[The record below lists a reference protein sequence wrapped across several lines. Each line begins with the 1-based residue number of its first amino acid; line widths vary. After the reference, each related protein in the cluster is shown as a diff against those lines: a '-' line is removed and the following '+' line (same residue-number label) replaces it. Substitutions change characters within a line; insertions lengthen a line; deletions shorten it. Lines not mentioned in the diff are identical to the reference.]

1 MQGNELI
8 IPPVALNPIMANPLT
23 IDTHTH
29 YFPEAYLKLIA
40 EHGKRCGTTIVTEGG
55 KTFIQVGLLL
65 RTGPIT
71 SHFYDLDDRIK
82 SMDRMGVR
90 MHALSLTQPMV
101 YWADDELG
109 LQLCVAFN
117 DVISEAHCRYPER
130 FIGFA
135 CLPFQNPHLA
145 MRELERVAKL
155 PGIRGIY
162 MATAVRDRELS
173 DRSFFPVYERIADL
187 GLPIFLHPM
196 MINNERLKQYY
207 LINLLGNPFDTAIAA
222 AHLIFGGV
230 LDSFPKLEV
239 SLPHAGGALPIINGR
254 LDRGFEV
261 RGESKTIPRPPSEYL
276 KRFTYDTISYSAPIM
291 DYLIGLVGA
300 DRIMMGSDYCFDIAY
315 NDPVKLVNE
324 MKSVDDQQRRQILWD
339 NAARLLKLGSV
350 ATATK

>member
-1 MQGNELI
+1 MA
-8 IPPVALNPIMANPLT
+8 IPPT
-23 IDTHTH
+23 IDTHAH
-29 YFPEAYLKLIA
+29 YFPESYLNLIA
-40 EHGKRCGTTIVTEGG
+40 DHGKRCGTTVVNEGG
-55 KTFIQVGLLL
+55 KRFIQVGLLL

-82 SMDRMGVR
+82 TMDRLGIR

-101 YWADDELG
+101 YWADDDLG

-117 DVISEAHCRYPER
+117 DAISEAHRRHPDR

-145 MRELERVAKL
+145 LLELERVAKL

-173 DRSFFPVYERIADL
+173 DRSFFPAYERIAEL

-207 LINLLGNPFDTAIAA
+207 LINLLGNPFDTALAA

-230 LDSFPKLEV
+230 LDAFPKLEV
-239 SLPHAGGALPIINGR
+239 SLPHAGGVLPILHGR
-254 LDRGFEV
+254 LDRGFEI
-261 RGESKTIPRPPSEYL
+261 RGECKTIPQPPSEYL
-276 KRFTYDTISYSAPIM
+276 KRFTYDTISYSTPIM
-291 DYLIGLVGA
+291 DDLVGLVGA

-315 NDPVKLVNE
+315 NDPVKIVNSITSLDE
-324 MKSVDDQQRRQILWD
+324 NDRRQILWD
-339 NAARLLKLGSV
+339 NAARLLKLGNP
-350 ATATK
+350 